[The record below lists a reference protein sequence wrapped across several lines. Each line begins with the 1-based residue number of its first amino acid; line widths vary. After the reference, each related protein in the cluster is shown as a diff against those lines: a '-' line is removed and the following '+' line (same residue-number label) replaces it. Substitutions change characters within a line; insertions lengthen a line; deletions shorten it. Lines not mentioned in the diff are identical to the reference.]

1 LLALDYSGRSGSK
14 SRSKPDKL
22 MVRKMQ
28 NAKSVCMMVLFVLL
42 LATVHLGAQQRVTP
56 VQPAPAGQ
64 LPAVSQTAPA
74 TGQNTAP
81 ATDQN
86 TAPAPAPSTYLLGP
100 DDLIVI
106 QGLEM
111 EEIVN
116 KPYRIDP
123 EGYISVPMLGR
134 IKAGGMTV
142 GDFETQLNQ
151 TASKYVRNP
160 QLVASVTEFHSQPI
174 SVVGAVNLPGAQQL
188 QGKKTLMQVISMVG
202 GFRADAGNRLNI
214 ARELQ
219 WGVIPLPNA
228 TTDPSGKYSI
238 VEISIS
244 ELLQGR
250 HPQLNILIMPN
261 DVITVHVAETVYV
274 VGDVHKPGGF
284 VLGEHK
290 NMTVLQ
296 AVAMA
301 EGIYG
306 TSDSKHSR
314 IIHHAADGSVRSET
328 PVNVKMILSGKS
340 EDLPL
345 DGGDILFVPG
355 SLSKKVGLK
364 TAEAAIQTA
373 SGLAIWRF

>member
-1 LLALDYSGRSGSK
+1 
-14 SRSKPDKL
+14 

-142 GDFETQLNQ
+142 GDFEAELNR

-355 SLSKKVGLK
+355 SLSKKIGLK